1 MIPDFPLFGMAKE
14 RKRLTAAFRSR
25 EPVLLLGPRGSGKT
39 RLFREII
46 RADAAVL
53 YVPWQDQLHDLLLAM
68 ARALIAAGHE
78 AFHRRAKFG
87 DSPEKWLIGQTSLHL
102 KALFWNALEQEPLSL
117 VLDGVNGATFPTYRF
132 LQRLYYTPGV
142 WLSASTCDAFSLGA
156 LSRLYWDRNWTV
168 QIAPLN
174 ERDSLKLFE
183 AACNRFGLRQLELDE
198 FRDKVLESAH
208 GNPGQ
213 IIEMCRLAADPR
225 YISGRY
231 IKFTPLRIDTVIKF
245 A

>member
-39 RLFREII
+39 RLLTEII
-46 RADAAVL
+46 RAAGSVL
-53 YVPWQDQLHDLLLAM
+53 YVRWENQLHDLLLAM

-78 AFHRRAKFG
+78 AFHRRAQFG

-102 KALFWNALEQEPLSL
+102 KALLWNALEQIPIAL
-117 VLDGVNGATFPTYRF
+117 VLDGVNRATSPSYRF
-132 LQRLYYTPGV
+132 LQRLYYTHGM

-156 LSRLYWDRNWTV
+156 LSRLYWDRNRIV
-168 QIAPLN
+168 QIPPLS
-174 ERDSLKLFE
+174 ERESLELFE
-183 AACNRFGLRQLELDE
+183 AACDRFLLRELELNE